1 MKKNLPVTDREITF
15 GQDERIISTTDLKGI
30 ITSVNDTFVKI
41 SGFSR
46 EELIGFNHNLVRH
59 PDMPPLAFEN
69 LWNTIKAGK
78 PWIGLVK
85 NRCKNGD
92 FYWVHAY
99 VSPIFEEDRIVGYQ
113 SVRYPP
119 SQDQIQRAA
128 KLYKRINR
136 NGGTFGLLGNLEIR
150 FNYTF
155 LIITI
160 LLFLLMSST
169 GVAIASN
176 GISWLQGLIAMVI
189 GLPLMGLISF
199 FATRPLR
206 RLHETSKQIAD
217 NSVMEFLYSRNGQEA
232 ASAEHALLMLQSKL
246 NTAVGRLH
254 HFSGFLCNAADKS
267 SASTKLSQENVQR
280 LESEVEQVATAIEE
294 MSATIEEIARSA
306 TTTAEMTQG
315 TKSQMDQ
322 GNLALQHTCDEIDD
336 LGKQVERT
344 GEVISQLSS
353 DFRSVDSVLH
363 FIEEISGQTNLL
375 ALNAAIEAA
384 RAGEHG
390 RGFAVVADQ
399 VRLLANQTMEST
411 SNIKSLLE
419 KLDNDINHLSSDMH
433 SSRGQMQQVLE
444 RISNLRQDL
453 SDTQHSLAQ
462 VTEMNTGIASA
473 VQEQHMVVS
482 EVNRS
487 IHNIGEISTQ
497 TAEIANDSAT
507 AAEALKSNAKS
518 LNVLIKQVTS

>member
-1 MKKNLPVTDREITF
+1 MKKNLPITDHEVTF
-15 GQDERIISTTDLKGI
+15 NQDERIISTTDLKGI
-30 ITSVNDTFVKI
+30 ITSVNEVFINV

-69 LWNTIKAGK
+69 LWRTLKAGK

-99 VSPIFEEDRIVGYQ
+99 VSPIFEEDRVVGYQ

-119 SQDQIQRAA
+119 SRDQVQRAA
-128 KLYKRINR
+128 KLYNRINR
-136 NGGTFGLLGNLEIR
+136 NGGTLGLLGSLMMR

-155 LIITI
+155 LAITTLS
-160 LLFLLMSST
+160 LLFIT
-169 GVAIASN
+169 GIAATLAN
-176 GISWLQGLIAMVI
+176 DAISWLQGLLAMAI
-189 GLPLMGLISF
+189 GLPLIGSIAF
-199 FATRPLR
+199 FSTRPLANLR
-206 RLHETSKQIAD
+206 KSGKQIAD
-217 NSVMEFLYSRNGQEA
+217 NDVMEFLYSGNGQEA
-232 ASAEHALLMLQSKL
+232 ASVEHALLMLQSKL

-254 HFSGFLCNAADKS
+254 HFSAFLCGAADQSK
-267 SASTKLSQENVQR
+267 ATAVLNQENVQH
-280 LESEVEQVATAIEE
+280 LESEVEQVVTATEE
-294 MSATIEEIARSA
+294 MNATIEEIARNA
-306 TTTAEMTQG
+306 NTTAEMTQA

-322 GNLALQHTCDEIDD
+322 GNLELQHTCEEIDD

-344 GEVISQLSS
+344 GEVISRLSN

-411 SNIKSLLE
+411 SNIKTLLE

-444 RISNLRQDL
+444 RISNLRHEL
-453 SDTQHSLAQ
+453 NDTQQSLDR
-462 VTEMNTGIASA
+462 VTEMNTSIASA

-482 EVNRS
+482 EINRN
-487 IHNIGEISTQ
+487 IHNIGDISTR
-497 TAEIANDSAT
+497 TAEIARDSAT
-507 AAEALKSNAKS
+507 AADALESNAKS
-518 LNVLIKQVTS
+518 LNVLIKQVTA